1 MYEKEIIKLGN
12 LKLTVYDLAMK
23 DRSLTSS
30 VLFLIDPNYENNNEY
45 LNQFY
50 NTLIKELKKKSNITQ
65 EAILKRF
72 SKINNIQI
80 SDNIHDSYRI
90 YDKYK
95 IKLIPEILEANF
107 KYNSL
112 LYDFN
117 YTYDGLLLYTNYIDK
132 NIIINEDISKVK
144 INNDTELYQK
154 IINDIQSRDMIKDR
168 IFFYNLL
175 GEKDSII
182 DYDGYYDFYTYIFDI
197 NIIFYNDGK
206 TEVYDKG
213 NDKYIVLMKVKDRS
227 YFAIK
232 IEGKN
237 ILDKNKDKRILSQIL
252 QKSEPIVEI
261 KKKQKFS
268 KGIQEIIEGLKLDD
282 D

>member
-12 LKLTVYDLAMK
+12 LKLTVYDLAIRN
-23 DRSLTSS
+23 RSLTSS
-30 VLFLIDPNYENNNEY
+30 VLFLIDPNYQNENQY
-45 LNQFY
+45 LNEFY
-50 NTLIKELKKKSNITQ
+50 ITLIKELKTKSNITQ
-65 EAILKRF
+65 EEILKRF
-72 SKINNIQI
+72 SKVKSINL
-80 SDNIHDSYRI
+80 SDNINDSYLI
-90 YDKYK
+90 YDKHK

-107 KYNSL
+107 KYNAT
-112 LYDFN
+112 LYKFDFLYSTLN
-117 YTYDGLLLYTNYIDK
+117 YYYDYIYL
-132 NIIINEDISKVK
+132 NIDINENVKKVK
-144 INNDTELYQK
+144 VNNDTELYQK
-154 IINDIQSRDMIKDR
+154 ITSDMEIRDRKKNT

-175 GEKDSII
+175 GETDDII
-182 DYDGYYDFYTYIFDI
+182 DYEGYHQFYSYIFDI
-197 NIIFYNDGK
+197 NIIFYFDGK

-213 NDKYIVLMKVKDRS
+213 NDKYIVLMKERERK
-227 YFAIK
+227 YFAVK